1 MSELSSVFT
10 NLGLKE
16 NADINKSMGD
26 PNADASA
33 IPQKQ
38 DVPMSSHKSPKKLEP
53 KE

>member
-16 NADINKSMGD
+16 NDHADVNKPMLS
-26 PNADASA
+26 NDASS

-38 DVPMSSHKSPKKLEP
+38 DVPMTKSPKKLEP